1 MMFTTVLAAVDL
13 AATPAHFVLEKASS
27 YVAEGGK
34 LQVIHVVEPQYV
46 QYSFDPTFT
55 GSLTRE
61 LEDNAREAARAQ
73 LAEVCAPYNIPAEQ
87 QHIVL
92 GRAADKIHDAAQSM
106 NADIIVVGSHARH
119 GWRRL
124 LGSTASAVLQGAP
137 LDVIV
142 ARLPEKAD

>member
-1 MMFTTVLAAVDL
+1 
-13 AATPAHFVLEKASS
+13 
-27 YVAEGGK
+27 
-34 LQVIHVVEPQYV
+34 
-46 QYSFDPTFT
+46 
-55 GSLTRE
+55 
-61 LEDNAREAARAQ
+61 
-73 LAEVCAPYNIPAEQ
+73 
-87 QHIVL
+87 
-92 GRAADKIHDAAQSM
+92 M